1 MKRYII
7 TAALSMAL
15 VPMAAQDTY
24 ENARFLGSDLN
35 GTARYVGMGGALEAL
50 GADISTIGTNP
61 AGIGL
66 FRHSTVSLSFGAVSQ
81 QGYKKFDNLS
91 KTNMSFD
98 QAGFVYSNEFDNG
111 SFINFAFNYHKG
123 RNFDQILQANNVFRR
138 HNGQGASL
146 GKLAF
151 AKSTKRSDTNGGYD
165 LGYNTKKEVWMGYR
179 NPQETSD
186 YGYPFTQWDY
196 LYTNAYNMDDVNDEE
211 GFNLFSEARD
221 YYFDKAHRGWTSDF
235 DFNLSGTLGSRAFW
249 GITLGYHNINYK
261 DYSIYDEMMV
271 NSEDQPI
278 GSILLEDERK
288 IEGNGFDVKAG
299 LIFMPF
305 EDNPFRV
312 GVSVSTPTWYKMK
325 SSNFTKILNNTYE
338 GEYEQLLPD
347 DLDRWGWL
355 DLVSEDTYEYKYY
368 TPWKFGFSLGH
379 TIGNYLALGASYE
392 YSDYSSASTRIYN
405 GSYDYYGSE
414 ETSVDRVMNDHTGK
428 TLKGVSLVKLGAELK
443 PDPAL
448 AVRLGYNYQSAAYEE
463 NGYRDTQL
471 DSPANYF
478 SSTASYVNWKDTHRL
493 TCGLGYKYQGLSLDL
508 AYQYSNTKGTFYPF
522 QPNVTFID
530 PVDAVAETNVS
541 TSAPVDFKRHQV
553 LFTIGYTF

>member
-7 TAALSMAL
+7 LAALSMAL
-15 VPMAAQDTY
+15 MPVAAQDTY

-249 GITLGYHNINYK
+249 GITVGYHNVNYK
-261 DYSIYDEMMV
+261 GYSVYDEMLV
-271 NSEDQPI
+271 NRDDEYI
-278 GSILLEDERK
+278 GNVQLEDEHK
-288 IEGNGFDVKAG
+288 IEGNGFDLKAG
-299 LIFMPF
+299 LIFRPI
-305 EDNPFRV
+305 EDNPFRI
-312 GVSVSTPTWYKMK
+312 GVSVATPTWYKLK
-325 SSNFTKILNNTYE
+325 STNYTTIYNNTYE
-338 GEYEQLLPD
+338 GDFEQMLPN
-347 DLDRWGWL
+347 DLDKWGWINL
-355 DLVSEDTYEYKYY
+355 ASEDSYEYKYY

-392 YSDYSSASTRIYN
+392 YSDYSMASTRAYS
-405 GSYDYYGSE
+405 GTFDYYGNEESE
-414 ETSVDRVMNDHTGK
+414 EDRVINNHTGN

-463 NGYRDTQL
+463 NGIRDTQL
-471 DSPANYF
+471 DSPSNYF
-478 SSTASYVNWKDTHRL
+478 SSTASYVNWKDTHRI

-508 AYQYSNTKGTFYPF
+508 AYQYSNTKGDFHPF
-522 QPNVTFID
+522 QPNVTFVD
-530 PVDAVAETNVS
+530 PADGVFETNVS